1 MMPHSLPDRA
11 QLRVPPGSGSPT
23 AWGSSQPP
31 PGLLWA
37 QERSYP
43 FGVLPLALIL
53 NPQMFPDVPCL
64 KWDTLHSE
72 TETLPPWVCVW
83 GGGGGGREV
92 GYSAWISGLT
102 PQAPRTRHHHW
113 GPTSPASAALTF
125 NHLRR
130 VRVLVVS
137 CQMQEQA
144 CSWQCADHMA
154 PDRPGP

>member
-31 PGLLWA
+31 PGLLRA

-72 TETLPPWVCVW
+72 TETLPPWVC
-83 GGGGGGREV
+83 GGGRVRGGEA
-92 GYSAWISGLT
+92 GCSTRISGLT

-113 GPTSPASAALTF
+113 GPTSPASAALAF